1 MATNEV
7 QPPDQPESGWAI
19 GGIIFAA
26 SIMILIGSTSS
37 SWGWWRSSTTTSSS
51 SPPTTRTTSISPD
64 GAGSTIIGI
73 LVAAGGVGLLFR
85 KLAAALAI
93 ALAVLSAIVNF
104 FFIPYYPFWSIL
116 IIALNVFVIWAITRP
131 ARSRTDG
138 ARPGT
143 TAVVPRAGAL
153 SSAPCA

>member
-1 MATNEV
+1 MATNEI

-26 SIMILIGSTSS
+26 SIMILIGIYQFLMGLVAIVNDDFFVVAPNYTYDVDITG
-37 SWGWWRSSTTTSSS
+37 WGW
-51 SPPTTRTTSISPD
+51 IHL
-64 GAGSTIIGI
+64 IIGI

-85 KLAAALAI
+85 KLWAAALAI

-131 ARSRTDG
+131 G
-138 ARPGT
+138 AIED
-143 TAVVPRAGAL
+143 
-153 SSAPCA
+153 